1 MKEEDYQP
9 IVFHIEK
16 NSFKDTFD
24 TTLFKKERPKP
35 NVHHMKEKEK
45 IALHQRSGKSPIL
58 NFDFNVSRTKVEKIE
73 IYADDDPYLFA
84 EEFASK
90 FSKFFL
96 NLFLELN
103 KDKKIK
109 LRQLIE
115 KGLSEN
121 VNKIY

>member
-16 NSFKDTFD
+16 NRFKDTFD

-35 NVHHMKEKEK
+35 NVHHAKEKER
-45 IALHQRSGKSPIL
+45 IAVHLRSGKSPIL

-90 FSKFFL
+90 FSKLYAF
-96 NLFLELN
+96 
-103 KDKKIK
+103 
-109 LRQLIE
+109 
-115 KGLSEN
+115 
-121 VNKIY
+121 